1 MQKNTEDTYCP
12 VNRKDWRK
20 WLKENHQSR
29 QSVWLVQ
36 YKVSSG
42 KTNLTWSEAVE
53 EALCF
58 GWIDSVR
65 KTLDAERFIQ
75 FFCRRKPN
83 STWSKINK
91 DKVVQLIKKKQMTK
105 AGHESIKV
113 AKQNGS
119 WIVLDQVHQLVIPE
133 DLEKAF
139 LKIPG
144 SRTFFQNLSTSNKK
158 IILAWIVLA
167 KRTETRKKRI
177 AMVAKLAG
185 KKSMPEQF
193 R

>member
-1 MQKNTEDTYCP
+1 MQKDTEDTYCP
-12 VNRKDWRK
+12 VNRKEWRK

-29 QSVWLVQ
+29 QSVWVVY

-42 KTNLTWSEAVE
+42 KTNLTWTEAVE

-65 KTLDAERFIQ
+65 KTLDEERFIQ
-75 FFCRRKPN
+75 FFSRRKPN
-83 STWSKINK
+83 STWSLINK
-91 DKVVQLIKKKQMTK
+91 KKVVHLIKRKQITK
-105 AGHESIKV
+105 AGLESIKI

-119 WIVLDQVHQLVIPE
+119 WTVLDQVDQLVIPE

-139 LKIPG
+139 SKIPG
-144 SRTFFQNLSTSNKK
+144 SRTFFQSLSASNKK

-177 AMVAKLAG
+177 ATVAKLAG
-185 KKSMPEQF
+185 KKLMPEPF